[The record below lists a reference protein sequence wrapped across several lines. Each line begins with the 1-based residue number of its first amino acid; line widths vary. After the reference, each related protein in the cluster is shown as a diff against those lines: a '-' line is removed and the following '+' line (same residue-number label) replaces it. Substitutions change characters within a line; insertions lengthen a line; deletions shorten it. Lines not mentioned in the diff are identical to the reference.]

1 MAPYRSLRT
10 SQMTDA
16 LTQAVTQLKTDEG
29 LRLTPYLDTVGVLT
43 IGYGRN
49 LEHVG
54 ITEDEAT
61 AMLRA
66 DANVAQEAAQAL
78 LGPTWYALDA
88 SRQAVMINMAFN
100 LGQTRLSNFKN
111 MLSAIHAGDYSTAAN
126 EMLDSRWATQVGD
139 RATRLAD
146 IMRGH

>member
-1 MAPYRSLRT
+1 
-10 SQMTDA
+10 MTDA
-16 LTQAVTQLKTDEG
+16 LSQAVTQLKTDEG

-54 ITEDEAT
+54 ITEGEAT

-111 MLSAIHAGDYSTAAN
+111 MMSAIHAGDYTTAAD

-146 IMRGH
+146 IMRGQ